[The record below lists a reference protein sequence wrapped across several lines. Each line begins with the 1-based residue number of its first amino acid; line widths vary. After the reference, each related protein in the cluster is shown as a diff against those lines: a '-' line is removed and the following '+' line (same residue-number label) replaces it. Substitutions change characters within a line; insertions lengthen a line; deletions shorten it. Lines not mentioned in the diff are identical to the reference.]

1 MSRHRTTRSNS
12 ITRSSKDRSMI
23 RTRTIG
29 TAVVV
34 GALLLGSACSQKYSA
49 ERDGKKLGEAICDLR
64 DADNA
69 EDAQDALDDVNEQ
82 LDDLGNKFALY
93 TAEDRADIDNNLADL
108 AEHQVQD
115 QPTLM
120 QQDLAVLERSAS
132 NIRDD
137 VNETS
142 AAAWEGVLQG
152 LSSCTQ

>member
-1 MSRHRTTRSNS
+1 
-12 ITRSSKDRSMI
+12 MI

-29 TAVVV
+29 TAVIV
-34 GALLLGSACSQKYSA
+34 GALLFGSACSQKYSA
-49 ERDGKKLGEAICDLR
+49 ERDGKKLGQAICDVR
-64 DADNA
+64 EADNA
-69 EDAQDALDDVNEQ
+69 DDAQEALDDVKEQ

-108 AEHQVQD
+108 AEHKVQD